1 MQVGGGQMKNYES
14 IKQMNLEE
22 MAITMY
28 LLIAPFAEAVN
39 GGKLEEPMTLEI
51 IGQIK
56 GFLQAEVKQPNK

>member
-1 MQVGGGQMKNYES
+1 MKNYES